1 MPNGAQQK
9 QMKQFD
15 WLITISRYASFKAI
29 IAVRTYQTIQTLTIF
44 LLVQIYKHY
53 MIKIMFKTMKQFPL
67 PHMTCRVNW
76 QGKTMKL

>member
-29 IAVRTYQTIQTLTIF
+29 IAFRTYQTIQTLTIF

-53 MIKIMFKTMKQFPL
+53 MIKIIFKTMKQFLL
-67 PHMTCRVNW
+67 PHMTYRVNW